1 MITSWRYRLAL
12 VLAFA
17 GLGLL
22 ALYLI
27 DPGLVI
33 QSSGIDPA
41 KTEHYSSF
49 IGSFVGGMFSLAGVF
64 LLFETLIRQQRVF
77 QHQQFETRFYELI
90 KLHNRNVDEIRIYRE
105 QDLNPTLSG
114 RRYFSSLLRTYN
126 VAIRHFKLEVLNLE
140 YEYHYT
146 FPDPSTADADQAPRH
161 TRTTLYNYNVYTTS
175 RATLPG
181 YGEPF
186 VIDLYIKPGSQYYR
200 EEFGDKPVPRT
211 FYTDS
216 RYETERRPETIG
228 KLYPDESAPEAIIV
242 AEPAPLF
249 SKQEYLDLFWHLI
262 YYGTGAEF
270 QHFATAVLERFRER
284 PDAYQQAVSFYKK
297 FSAQPESKNLDIY
310 IRHLFNTLEY
320 IDAQDY
326 LTRREKHEYAQILRS
341 QLSVDE
347 LAVLLFFSVSSIS
360 ERWKLPAFRR
370 KHHLITEY
378 ALFLNLPA
386 DYIAGIDPQEFF
398 AAAPRQAA
406 EKKAAAG

>member
-1 MITSWRYRLAL
+1 MITSWRYWLAL

-17 GLGLL
+17 GLVLL
-22 ALYLI
+22 TLYLV

-33 QSSGIDPA
+33 QHSGIDPA

-64 LLFETLIRQQRVF
+64 LLFETLIRQHRVF

-90 KLHNRNVDEIRIYRE
+90 KIHNRNIDEIQLYRDNE
-105 QDLNPTLSG
+105 LNPALSG
-114 RRYFSSLLRTYN
+114 RQYFSSLLRTYN
-126 VAIRHFKLEVLNLE
+126 VAIRHYKLEVLNLE
-140 YEYHYT
+140 YEYYYT
-146 FPDPSTADADQAPRH
+146 FPEGTDADAPA
-161 TRTTLYNYNVYTTS
+161 TRTSLYNYNVYTTS

-186 VIDLYIKPGSQYYR
+186 VIDLFIKPGSKYYK
-200 EEFGDKPVPRT
+200 EEFGGQPVART
-211 FYTDS
+211 FYTDVN
-216 RYETERRPETIG
+216 YDTERAPESIG

-242 AEPAPLF
+242 NEPAPLF
-249 SKQEYLDLFWHLI
+249 SKQEYIDLFWHLI

-270 QHFATAVLERFRER
+270 QHFATAVLDRFRDR
-284 PDAYQQAVSFYKK
+284 PEACQQAISFYKK
-297 FSAQPESKNLDIY
+297 FSAQPENKHLEIY
-310 IRHLFNTLEY
+310 LRHLFNTLEY
-320 IDAQDY
+320 IDTQDF

-347 LAVLLFFSVSSIS
+347 LAVLLFFSTSTIS
-360 ERWKLPAFRR
+360 QRWKLPAFQR

-386 DYIAGIDPQEFF
+386 DYVAGIDPEEFF
-398 AAAPRQAA
+398 PSSPLPGTKQHTNT
-406 EKKAAAG
+406 